1 MNINELLK
9 QKVELKAEPQKG
21 LPCHLQILDI
31 TTNSDKWEIKTVCIT
46 GKTEHDLNTYKQVV
60 QIPFVAYAFP
70 MSQNQTKSE
79 ALDCVLSVFCED
91 IEEAKQAVYKAILA
105 LQTTK
110 LNSLVGSTYLPIV
123 CAKCTYKQSIY
134 ETIKEEETGK
144 EYNQQIGTIY
154 HFNDITPILEI
165 EK

>member
-9 QKVELKAEPQKG
+9 QKIELKAEPQKG

-31 TTNSDKWEIKTVCIT
+31 TTNSDKWETKTVCIA

-60 QIPFVAYAFP
+60 QVPFVAYAMP
-70 MSQNQTKSE
+70 ISQNQTKSE

-91 IEEAKQAVYKAILA
+91 IEDAKQAVYKAILA

-110 LNSLVGSTYLPIV
+110 LNSLVGNAYLPVV
-123 CAKCTYKQSIY
+123 CGKCTYKEGVY
-134 ETIKEEETGK
+134 ENIKEDDTGK
-144 EYNQQIGTIY
+144 EYKQQVGYIY
-154 HFNDITPILEI
+154 HFNDILPILEI